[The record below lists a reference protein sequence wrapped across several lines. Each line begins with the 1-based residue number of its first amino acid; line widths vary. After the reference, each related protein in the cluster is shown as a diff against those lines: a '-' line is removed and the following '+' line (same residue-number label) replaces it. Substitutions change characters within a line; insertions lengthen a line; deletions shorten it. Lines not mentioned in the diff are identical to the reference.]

1 MRFLRFIA
9 LTVQMLGASATPGHQ
24 HVTTGTVK
32 TSDGINL
39 LYNQTGPRNGQD
51 ILFITGWRQ
60 AQVEWRKQTEY
71 FASAGFRVTTYDM
84 RGHGDSEEPEFGY
97 RMSRFAADLNDVL
110 TKLNLRK
117 VTIVGHS
124 MGCSV
129 TWAWWDQYPES
140 RNRASHFVFVDQSA
154 VIVAD
159 PTWPAGQAEQ
169 LSAIFSPTAAYELA
183 ADMAN
188 QLAPLVKSMFTA
200 AVSEADYDW
209 VLAQN
214 RKMTDAHS
222 AALFLDHSSRD
233 WRDVFPRITVPT
245 LVIGG
250 EVSVFPPAGI
260 EWIAGQIPGAEKY
273 IFSAAEKG
281 SHFMFWE
288 NPTKF
293 NSLVKDFVTKKK

>member
-1 MRFLRFIA
+1 MRILHI
-9 LTVQMLGASATPGHQ
+9 LTLAVHIMGVSATPAHQ
-24 HVTTGTVK
+24 HGATGTIK
-32 TSDGINL
+32 TGDGVNL
-39 LYNQTGPRNGQD
+39 LYNQTGPRNGQQ

-60 AQVEWRKQTEY
+60 AQVEWKKQAEY
-71 FASAGFRVTTYDM
+71 FASAGFRVTTFDM

-97 RMSRFAADLNDVL
+97 RVSRFAADLNDVL
-110 TKLNLRK
+110 NKLNLRN
-117 VTIVGHS
+117 VTLVGHS

-140 RNRASHFVFVDQSA
+140 RHRASHLVLVDQTA
-154 VIVAD
+154 VIAAD
-159 PTWPAGQAEQ
+159 PHWPAGQVEQ
-169 LSAIFSPTAAYELA
+169 LGTLFSPTAIYDLA

-188 QLAPLVKSMFTA
+188 QLESLVRSMFTPS
-200 AVSEADYDW
+200 VSEADFQW

-222 AALFLDHSSRD
+222 AALFVDHSFRD
-233 WRDVFPRITVPT
+233 WRDVFPRITIPT

-250 EVSVFPPAGI
+250 EVSVIPPAGI

-293 NSLVKDFVTKKK
+293 NSLVKNFITKK